1 MTKKLDAEYLVP
13 LLAMDDD
20 RPVSNL
26 PYDESVDVSD
36 AEDVPTA
43 LSVTPRARPIRQ
55 NLSHCS
61 DEEEEDEEEDDDD
74 DDIQT
79 GLINHTTASK
89 PLF

>member
-1 MTKKLDAEYLVP
+1 MEE
-13 LLAMDDD
+13 D

-43 LSVTPRARPIRQ
+43 LSITPRAQPMQ
-55 NLSHCS
+55 PNLSHCS
-61 DEEEEDEEEDDDD
+61 DEEEEEDEEED

-79 GLINHTTASK
+79 GL
-89 PLF
+89 LFFVLLRANTCDYILMYIILPKV

>member
-1 MTKKLDAEYLVP
+1 
-13 LLAMDDD
+13 MDEE

-43 LSVTPRARPIRQ
+43 LSLTPRAHPMQ
-55 NLSHCS
+55 HNLSHCS
-61 DEEEEDEEEDDDD
+61 DEEEEEEEDDD

-79 GLINHTTASK
+79 G
-89 PLF
+89 